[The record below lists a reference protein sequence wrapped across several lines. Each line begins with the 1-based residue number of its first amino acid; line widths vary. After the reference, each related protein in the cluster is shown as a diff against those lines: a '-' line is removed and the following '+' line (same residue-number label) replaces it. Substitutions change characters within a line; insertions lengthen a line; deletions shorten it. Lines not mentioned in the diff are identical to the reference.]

1 MSKRD
6 NEEGLSIIK
15 SLSIGELKIDASD
28 PNNISKKVLDERET
42 RKRFLTRARQLGRER
57 EMLLLFAKYDNL
69 LKNCSNV
76 AERKGI
82 SELGA
87 YEVGKLLDFDE
98 LVVNGMA
105 VIQK

>member
-6 NEEGLSIIK
+6 IEEGRSIIRD
-15 SLSIGELKIDASD
+15 LSIGDFKLDASD

-42 RKRFLTRARQLGRER
+42 RKRFLTRARQIGREK
-57 EMLLLFAKYDNL
+57 EMLLLFAKYDGL
-69 LKNCSNV
+69 LKRCNN
-76 AERKGI
+76 AEERKGI

-87 YEVGKLLDFDE
+87 YEVGKLLEFDE

-105 VIQK
+105 VIRK